1 MRELPVENVNTEEEM
16 DFDDLNIPGDYSDY
30 DILGKGTEN
39 TSNDDED
46 WVKTKMNIY
55 RGRAM
60 LIPYSHKEEVSEH
73 LKIKWIDS
81 RKEKRVLIK
90 DVPLDYSKKIVSVPT
105 QQYYNVSYMEE
116 TVHSITTET
125 IQRKIYDIY

>member
-1 MRELPVENVNTEEEM
+1 M

-46 WVKTKMNIY
+46 WVKTKMNIC